1 MTIRSIALSG
11 LLRPAKVAP
20 FDPGRRNLYLGVGA
34 GLLVVICWAGWVIA
48 TRFAVTT
55 HLRPMDVAF
64 LRYAVPTV
72 MLAPVLWRQG
82 LGFRQIGVLRTL
94 LLVGG
99 AGLPFLLVASTGMR
113 FAPVSDVG

>member
-11 LLRPAKVAP
+11 LLRSATATPS
-20 FDPGRRNLYLGVGA
+20 DPGRRNLYLGIGA
-34 GLLVVICWAGWVIA
+34 GLLVVICWAAWVIA

-55 HLRPMDVAF
+55 HLRPVDVAF

-72 MLAPVLWRQG
+72 LLAPVLWRNG
-82 LGFRQIGVLRTL
+82 FGFRQIGILRTL

-99 AGLPFLLVASTGMR
+99 AG
-113 FAPVSDVG
+113 